1 MARISTSC
9 TAAAMAIAGWAFI
22 APAQAQVETVTV
34 TAIQPPPAVGSAAF
48 STVTLD
54 SSQLSQD
61 DRLDDALEQVPGV
74 SLFRRSGS
82 ENANATTQGV
92 SLREIAP
99 SGAGRALVL
108 LDGVPM
114 NDPFGN
120 WVIWG
125 ALPYED
131 IGGAQ
136 VVRGA
141 GAGPYGSGALT
152 GTISLFERDNTD
164 GVAIADAS
172 VESLDTARLGA
183 SGGIVDGDF
192 SLFASAAGERSNGWI
207 PVAPPRRGMA
217 DNHLWLDS
225 GEASLRAEYDL
236 PGNITASARFETYA
250 DARGAGLQGA
260 TSDAQGDIA
269 SLTLAK
275 PASAQ
280 SFGWRLQAWAID
292 SFFTNISVSVPPFP
306 LPRTGT
312 TPANDQYSI
321 PALGYGFNAAAIGRS
336 GDFHWEVGADGRND
350 SGQSHEFFSYNGTD
364 YTMSRVSGGMQTD
377 AGLYAEG
384 AYDTGDWLATVGI
397 RGDYWS
403 TAQGHLAQ
411 ALRVPSTLEFFDD
424 YPGRDGVLPT
434 GRAGLRRNF
443 SGGWLAG
450 DYIRVAAYE
459 GFRVPSLNELYRPFR
474 VGNNTTDA
482 NPALEPE
489 KLYGAEIG
497 VGGTKGA
504 FSWDAT
510 GFWNQLHDAVTN
522 VTIASAP
529 TGITFMRENAGDID
543 ALGFE
548 GDAHYRVSEALS
560 VNAAISLTDA
570 RVHQNPASVPP
581 GEPTL
586 TGNRPA
592 QAPTTTIT
600 SGVTWL
606 PLEALRLDAD
616 LHWESARFEDD
627 QNTVK
632 LGSAFVL
639 DTRATW
645 RFADALSAYIGVNN
659 VTDTNIATAEAAD
672 GTISYGQPRMYEI
685 GVTYSP

>member
-1 MARISTSC
+1 MPYSLKGYI
-9 TAAAMAIAGWAFI
+9 AATGVCLATGLVW
-22 APAQAQVETVTV
+22 PAQAQVETVTV

-48 STVTLD
+48 STVTLSAD
-54 SSQLSQD
+54 QLSQD
-61 DRLDDALEQVPGV
+61 DRLDDALEQVPGL

-92 SLREIAP
+92 SLRAIAP
-99 SGAGRALVL
+99 SGAGRALVT

-114 NDPFGN
+114 NDPFGG

-125 ALPYED
+125 ALPSED

-152 GTISLFERDNTD
+152 GTISLFERDNTN
-164 GVAIADAS
+164 GIAVADAS
-172 VESLDTARLGA
+172 GGSLDTARLGA
-183 SGGIVDGDF
+183 SGGIEDGDF
-192 SLFASAAGERSNGWI
+192 SLFASATGERSNGWI
-207 PVAPPRRGMA
+207 PVDPPRRGVA

-225 GEASLRAEYDL
+225 GEASVRAEEDL
-236 PGNITASARFETYA
+236 PGNIVAAARFETYA

-260 TSDAQGDIA
+260 NSDAQGDIA

-275 PASAQ
+275 PATTQ

-292 SFFTNISVSVPPFP
+292 SFFTNISVSVPAFP
-306 LPRTGT
+306 LPRTGA

-321 PALGYGFNAAAIGRS
+321 PALGYGFNAAAIGAS
-336 GDFHWEVGADGRND
+336 GDFHWEVGADERID
-350 SGQSHEFFSYNGTD
+350 SGQSHEFFAWDGAD
-364 YTMSRVSGGMQTD
+364 YSMSRVSGGMETVG
-377 AGLYAEG
+377 GLYAEG
-384 AYDTGDWLATVGI
+384 AYDTGAWLATLGL

-411 ALRVPSTLEFFDD
+411 SLRVPSTPEFYND

-434 GRAGLRRNF
+434 ARAGLRRNF
-443 SGGWLAG
+443 SNGWLDG

-459 GFRVPSLNELYRPFR
+459 GFRVPTLNELYRPFR

-489 KLYGAEIG
+489 KLYGAEMG
-497 VGGTKGA
+497 VGGARGA
-504 FSWDAT
+504 FTWDAT
-510 GFWNQLHDAVTN
+510 SFWNQLHDAVTN
-522 VTIASAP
+522 VTIASSP
-529 TGITFMRENAGDID
+529 LGITYMRENAGDID

-548 GDAHYRVSEALS
+548 GDAAYKLS
-560 VNAAISLTDA
+560 DAFSLRAAISLTDA
-570 RVHQNPASVPP
+570 RVHQNPASVPL
-581 GEPTL
+581 GEPSL

-600 SGVTWL
+600 SGLTWL
-606 PLEALRLDAD
+606 PWEPLRLDAD
-616 LHWESARFEDD
+616 LHWESSRFEDD
-627 QNTVK
+627 QNTMK
-632 LGSAFVL
+632 LGAAFVL

-645 RFADALSAYIGVNN
+645 TFADALSAYVAVNN

-672 GTISYGQPRMYEI
+672 GTISYGQPRMYEV
-685 GVTYSP
+685 GVTYAP

>member
-1 MARISTSC
+1 MLRLFKSYTV
-9 TAAAMAIAGWAFI
+9 AAMGFAALATPAF
-22 APAQAQVETVTV
+22 AQVETVTV
-34 TAIQPPPAVGSAAF
+34 TAAAPPKAVGDAAF
-48 STVTLD
+48 SSVTLD
-54 SSQLSQD
+54 ASQLSAD
-61 DRLDDALEQVPGV
+61 DRLDDALEQVPGL

-92 SLREIAP
+92 SLRSIAP

-114 NDPFGN
+114 NDPFGG
-120 WVIWG
+120 WIIWG

-141 GAGPYGSGALT
+141 GAGPYGAGALT
-152 GTISLFERDNTD
+152 GTISLFERDNTN

-172 VESLDTARLGA
+172 VESLDTARVGA
-183 SGGIVDGDF
+183 SGGMTDGDF

-207 PVAPPRRGMA
+207 PVQPPRRGLA

-225 GEASLRAEYDL
+225 GEASVRAEEDL
-236 PGNITASARFETYA
+236 PGNIVASARFETYA

-260 TSDAQGDIA
+260 TSDAQGDIV

-275 PASAQ
+275 PATQ
-280 SFGWRLQAWAID
+280 QNFGWRLQAWAID
-292 SFFTNISVSVPPFP
+292 SFFQNVSVSVPAFP

-312 TPANDQYSI
+312 TPANDQYAI
-321 PALGYGFNAAAIGRS
+321 PALGYGFNAAALGAS
-336 GDFHWEVGADGRND
+336 GDFHWEIGADGRND
-350 SGQSHEFFSYNGTD
+350 SGQSHELFSWNGTD
-364 YTMSRVSGGMQTD
+364 YSMSRVSGGMETD
-377 AGLYAEG
+377 GGIYAEG
-384 AYDTGDWLATVGI
+384 AYDAGAWLATLGL

-411 ALRVPSTLEFFDD
+411 SLRVPSTQEFFND

-443 SGGWLAG
+443 SDGWLDG

-459 GFRVPSLNELYRPFR
+459 GFRVPTLNELYRPFR
-474 VGNNTTDA
+474 VGNNTTQA

-497 VGGTKGA
+497 VGGAKGA
-504 FSWDAT
+504 FTWDAT

-522 VTIASAP
+522 VTIASSPA
-529 TGITFMRENAGDID
+529 GVTFMRENAGDID

-548 GDAHYRVSEALS
+548 GDAHYRVSDALQL
-560 VNAAISLTDA
+560 NAAISLTDA
-570 RVHQNPASVPP
+570 RVHQNPASIPP
-581 GEPTL
+581 GEPSL

-600 SGVTWL
+600 SGVAWYPVT
-606 PLEALRLDAD
+606 PLRLDANI
-616 LHWESARFEDD
+616 HWESARFEDD
-627 QNTVK
+627 QNTMK

-645 RFADALSAYIGVNN
+645 KFADALSAWLAVYNAAN
-659 VTDTNIATAEAAD
+659 AKIATAEAAD
-672 GTISYGQPRMYEI
+672 GTFSYGQPRMYEVGI
-685 GVTYSP
+685 TYQP

>member
-1 MARISTSC
+1 MSSNFGRC
-9 TAAAMAIAGWAFI
+9 TVFAMGFAATTLAL
-22 APAQAQVETVTV
+22 PVQAQIETVTV
-34 TAIQPPPAVGSAAF
+34 TAVAPPKAVGDAAF
-48 STVTLD
+48 SSTTLD
-54 SSQLSQD
+54 ATQLSTD
-61 DRLDDALEQVPGV
+61 DRLDDALEQVPGL

-82 ENANATTQGV
+82 ENANATTQGI

-108 LDGVPM
+108 LDGVPV
-114 NDPFGN
+114 NDPFGG

-131 IGGAQ
+131 LGGAE

-141 GAGPYGSGALT
+141 GAGPYGAGALT
-152 GTISLFERDNTD
+152 GTINLFERDNTD

-172 VESLDTARLGA
+172 AGSLDTARVGA

-207 PVAPPRRGMA
+207 PVDPPRRGLA

-225 GEASLRAEYDL
+225 GEASIRAEEEL
-236 PGNITASARFETYA
+236 PGDIVASARFETYA

-260 TSDAQGDIA
+260 NSNAVGDIA
-269 SLTLAK
+269 SVTVAK
-275 PASAQ
+275 PATAQ
-280 SFGWRLQAWAID
+280 SIGWRVQAWGID
-292 SFFTNISVSVPPFP
+292 SFFQNISVSVPAFP

-321 PALGYGFNAAAIGRS
+321 PALGYGFNAAALGAS
-336 GDFHWEVGADGRND
+336 GDFHWEVGADGRID
-350 SGQSHEFFSYNGTD
+350 SGQSHEFFSYDGTD
-364 YTMSRVSGGMQTD
+364 YTMSRVSGGMETD
-377 AGLYAEG
+377 GGVYAEG
-384 AYDTGDWLATVGI
+384 AYDTGAWLATLGL

-411 ALRVPSTLEFFDD
+411 SLRMPSTQEFYND

-434 GRAGLRRNF
+434 GRLGLRRNF
-443 SGGWLAG
+443 SGDGLDG

-459 GFRVPSLNELYRPFR
+459 GFRVPTLNELYRPFR
-474 VGNNTTDA
+474 VGNNTTEA
-482 NPALEPE
+482 NPDLSPE
-489 KLYGAEIG
+489 KLYGAEVG

-504 FSWDAT
+504 FTWDAT
-510 GFWNQLHDAVTN
+510 GFWNQLHSAVTN
-522 VTIASAP
+522 VTIASSPA
-529 TGITFMRENAGDID
+529 GITYMRENAGDID

-548 GDAHYRVSEALS
+548 GDASYKISTTLS
-560 VNAAISLTDA
+560 LNAAISLTDA
-570 RVHQNPASVPP
+570 RVHQNPASVPI
-581 GEPTL
+581 GEPSL

-600 SGVTWL
+600 SGIAWY
-606 PLEALRLDAD
+606 PWQPLRLDANI
-616 LHWESARFEDD
+616 HWESTRFEDD
-627 QNTVK
+627 QNTMR

-645 RFADALSAYIGVNN
+645 HFADALSAWFAVDNATN
-659 VTDTNIATAEAAD
+659 TNIATAEAAD
-672 GTISYGQPRMYEI
+672 GTISYGQPRTYEI
-685 GVTYSP
+685 GVTYAP

>member
-1 MARISTSC
+1 MPRISHSC
-9 TAAAMAIAGWAFI
+9 TVVAMGIAALVL
-22 APAQAQVETVTV
+22 PAQAQVETVTV
-34 TAIQPPPAVGSAAF
+34 TAPPPAVGSAAF
-48 STVTLD
+48 SAVTLD

-61 DRLDDALEQVPGV
+61 DRLDDALEQVPGL

-108 LDGVPM
+108 LDGMPM
-114 NDPFGN
+114 NDPFGG

-136 VVRGA
+136 ITRGA

-152 GTISLFERDNTD
+152 GTINLFERDNID
-164 GVAIADAS
+164 GIAIADAS
-172 VESLDTARLGA
+172 AESLDTARVGA

-207 PVAPPRRGMA
+207 PVDPPRRGLA

-225 GEASLRAEYDL
+225 GEASLRAEEDL
-236 PGNITASARFETYA
+236 PGNIVASARFETYA

-260 TSDAQGDIA
+260 NSDAQGDIA

-275 PASAQ
+275 PATSQ
-280 SFGWRLQAWAID
+280 KIGWRLQAWSID
-292 SFFTNISVSVPPFP
+292 SFFQNISVSVPAFP

-321 PALGYGFNAAAIGRS
+321 PALGYGFNAAAIGAS
-336 GDFHWEVGADGRND
+336 GNFHWEIGADGRVD
-350 SGQSHEFFSYNGTD
+350 SGESHEFFSYNGID
-364 YTMSRVSGGMQTD
+364 YTMSRVSGGMETD
-377 AGLYAEG
+377 GGVYAEG
-384 AYDTGDWLATVGI
+384 AYDTGEWLATLGL

-411 ALRVPSTLEFFDD
+411 ALRMPSTQEFYDD
-424 YPGRDGVLPT
+424 YKGRDGLLPT
-434 GRAGLRRNF
+434 ARAGLRRNF
-443 SGGWLAG
+443 AG
-450 DYIRVAAYE
+450 DWLDGDYLRVAAYE
-459 GFRVPSLNELYRPFR
+459 GFRVPTLNELYRPFR

-482 NPALEPE
+482 NPALQPE

-497 VGGTKGA
+497 LGGASGA

-510 GFWNQLHDAVTN
+510 GFWNQLHGAVTN
-522 VTIASAP
+522 VTIASSP
-529 TGITFMRENAGDID
+529 LGTTFMRENAGDID

-548 GDAHYRVSEALS
+548 GDASYKLS
-560 VNAAISLTDA
+560 GSLLLTAAVSLTDA
-570 RVHQNPASVPP
+570 RVHQNPASIPP
-581 GEPTL
+581 GEPSL

-600 SGVTWL
+600 SGVAWY
-606 PLEALRLDAD
+606 PVSPLRLDANV
-616 LHWESARFEDD
+616 HWESARFEDD
-627 QNTVK
+627 QNTMK

-645 RFADALSAYIGVNN
+645 QFADALSAWFAIDNAAN
-659 VTDTNIATAEAAD
+659 VRIATAEAAD
-672 GTISYGQPRMYEI
+672 GTFSYGQPRMYEV
-685 GVTYSP
+685 GVTYRP

>member
-1 MARISTSC
+1 MLRISYSYTV
-9 TAAAMAIAGWAFI
+9 AAMGFAALAL
-22 APAQAQVETVTV
+22 PARAQVETVTV
-34 TAIQPPPAVGSAAF
+34 TAPPPAVGSAAF
-48 STVTLD
+48 STVTL
-54 SSQLSQD
+54 SSNQLSQD
-61 DRLDDALEQVPGV
+61 ARLDDALEQVPGL

-136 VVRGA
+136 IVRGA

-152 GTISLFERDNTD
+152 GTINLFERDNTD

-172 VESLDTARLGA
+172 GGSLDTARVGA
-183 SGGIVDGDF
+183 SGGIEDGDF

-207 PVAPPRRGMA
+207 PVDAPRRGVA

-225 GEASLRAEYDL
+225 GEASLRAEEDF
-236 PGNITASARFETYA
+236 PGNIVASARFETYD

-269 SLTLAK
+269 SFTLAK
-275 PASAQ
+275 PATTQ

-292 SFFTNISVSVPPFP
+292 SFFQNISVSVPAFP

-312 TPANDQYSI
+312 TPANDQFSI
-321 PALGYGFNAAAIGRS
+321 PALGYGFNAAAIGAS
-336 GDFHWEVGADGRND
+336 GDFHWEVGADGRID
-350 SGQSHEFFSYNGTD
+350 SGQSHELFAFDGVD
-364 YTMSRVSGGMQTD
+364 YSMSRVSGGMETV
-377 AGLYAEG
+377 GGIYAEG
-384 AYDTGDWLATVGI
+384 AYDTGDWLATLGL

-411 ALRVPSTLEFFDD
+411 SLRVPSTQEFFND

-434 GRAGLRRNF
+434 ARAGLRRNF
-443 SGGWLAG
+443 SSDWLDG
-450 DYIRVAAYE
+450 DYLRVAAYE

-482 NPALEPE
+482 NPDLSPE
-489 KLYGAEIG
+489 KLYGGEVG
-497 VGGTKGA
+497 VGGASGA
-504 FSWDAT
+504 FTWNAT

-548 GDAHYRVSEALS
+548 GDAAYKLS
-560 VNAAISLTDA
+560 DVFSLRAAISLTDA
-570 RVHQNPASVPP
+570 RVHQNPASVPL
-581 GEPTL
+581 GEPSL

-600 SGVTWL
+600 SGATWA

-616 LHWESARFEDD
+616 LHWESSRFEDD
-627 QNTVK
+627 QNTMK
-632 LGSAFVL
+632 LGAAFVL

-645 RFADALSAYIGVNN
+645 KFADALSAWVTVSN
-659 VTDTNIATAEAAD
+659 VTNTNIATAEAAD
-672 GTISYGQPRMYEI
+672 GTFSYGQPRMYEV
-685 GVTYSP
+685 GVTYAP

>member
-1 MARISTSC
+1 MLRISFSC
-9 TAAAMAIAGWAFI
+9 TVIVMGFAALVL
-22 APAQAQVETVTV
+22 PATAQVETVTV
-34 TAIQPPPAVGSAAF
+34 TATAPPKAVGDAAF
-48 STVTLD
+48 SSTTLD
-54 SSQLSQD
+54 AAQLSAD
-61 DRLDDALEQVPGV
+61 DRLDDALEDVPGL

-152 GTISLFERDNTD
+152 GTINLFERDNVD
-164 GVAIADAS
+164 GIAIADAS
-172 VESLDTARLGA
+172 GESDETARIGA
-183 SGGIVDGDF
+183 SGGITDGNF

-207 PVAPPRRGMA
+207 PVAPPRRGLA

-225 GEASLRAEYDL
+225 GEASIRAQEEL
-236 PGNITASARFETYA
+236 PGNIVASARFETYA

-260 TSDAQGDIA
+260 TSNAQGNIA

-275 PASAQ
+275 PATAQ
-280 SFGWRLQAWAID
+280 NIGWRVQAWAID
-292 SFFTNISVSVPPFP
+292 SFFQNISVSVPSFP

-321 PALGYGFNAAAIGRS
+321 PALGYGFNAAALGAS
-336 GDFHWEVGADGRND
+336 GAFHWEAGADGRID
-350 SGQSHEFFSYNGTD
+350 SGQSHEFFSFNGSD
-364 YTMSRVSGGMQTD
+364 YSMSRVSGGMETD
-377 AGLYAEG
+377 GGVYVEG
-384 AYDTGDWLATVGI
+384 AYDTGAWLATLGL

-411 ALRVPSTLEFFDD
+411 STRVPSTQEFFND

-434 GRAGLRRNF
+434 ARAGVRRNF
-443 SGGWLAG
+443 SSGWLDG
-450 DYIRVAAYE
+450 DYLRVAAYE

-474 VGNNTTDA
+474 VGNNTTEA

-489 KLYGAEIG
+489 KLYGAEVG

-504 FSWDAT
+504 LTWDAT
-510 GFWNQLHDAVTN
+510 GFLNQLHGAVTN

-543 ALGFE
+543 AIGFE
-548 GDAHYRVSEALS
+548 GDAHYRVNDALS
-560 VNAAISLTDA
+560 LNAAISLTDA

-581 GEPTL
+581 GEPSL

-600 SGVTWL
+600 SGVTWYPWS
-606 PLEALRLDAD
+606 PLKLDANV
-616 LHWESARFEDD
+616 HWESARFEDD
-627 QNTVK
+627 QNTMK

-645 RFADALSAYIGVNN
+645 KFADALSAWFAVYNAAN
-659 VTDTNIATAEAAD
+659 VKIATAEAAD
-672 GTISYGQPRMYEI
+672 GTFSYGQPRLYEV
-685 GVTYSP
+685 GVTYAP